1 VTDFDSKTEFLA
13 NWFKRSVVV
22 VLPVNSTAGVYLN
35 FIATFSPSIGMK
47 KGVEV
52 GGVIVGGRKIGI
64 NTVEAYL
71 MMRSRPVPRM
81 DSEPGI
87 VIQSPG
93 FTNHA
98 RISSS
103 RI

>member
-22 VLPVNSTAGVYLN
+22 VLPVNSTAGLFLN

-52 GGVIVGGRKIGI
+52 GGGKKNWYQYGRSVLDDEITTRASNG
-64 NTVEAYL
+64 L
-71 MMRSRPVPRM
+71 
-81 DSEPGI
+81 
-87 VIQSPG
+87 
-93 FTNHA
+93 
-98 RISSS
+98 
-103 RI
+103 